1 MLICESRIHAEAD
14 SADDK
19 IGESVFDVTQSS
31 QDTETNRQTAFAFFA
46 LGSRDAADNLDF
58 LLPPIPTDLK
68 LVSTD
73 TRAQQGEVYST
84 NSPTGQVASTNRK
97 SGKHDRKKEA
107 AR

>member
-31 QDTETNRQTAFAFFA
+31 QDTETNRQTVFAFFV
-46 LGSRDAADNLDF
+46 LGSRDAADNLGF

-68 LVSTD
+68 LASTG
-73 TRAQQGEVYST
+73 TRVQQGEAYST
-84 NSPTGQVASTNRK
+84 NSPTGQEASTNLK
-97 SGKHDRKKEA
+97 SDKHDRKKKA
-107 AR
+107 VR